1 MIQIG
6 REAPQDGKTCCK
18 QLFDAK
24 PHLTQQGTCFAT
36 KSQFPISAGL
46 TVTTQHEQVIMDSE
60 IASQDM
66 LSAQGIA
73 FAVVD
78 SSISPGAALRLD
90 FGGRACLRFEIVDF
104 QNAWSDD
111 PARHFCYHW
120 DITYKG

>member
-1 MIQIG
+1 MFQIG
-6 REAPQDGKTCCK
+6 REAPQDGQTCCQ
-18 QLFDAK
+18 QLFDPK
-24 PHLTQQGTCFAT
+24 PHLTEQGTCFAI

-78 SSISPGAALRLD
+78 SSISPGAAHRLD
-90 FGGRACLRFEIVDF
+90 FRGRACLRF
-104 QNAWSDD
+104 
-111 PARHFCYHW
+111 
-120 DITYKG
+120 